1 MLVVVQD
8 GTSINAGVA
17 DTQFNFNSGAAN
29 GTGREHRYS
38 VDGGN
43 TWTEIGSKLT
53 ISCASVSTSL
63 GACSDSQTQT
73 PSITLSSGSD
83 STVSV
88 FYRVEYS
95 LDGGSNW
102 TELKND
108 EEVAANS
115 SETYSAPALADGES
129 IQWRY
134 SSRKSGGSHD
144 SNTWVTEDTDIAGV
158 DPTLSYTASCVVLQ
172 LQLQQ
177 QLQLL
182 LQRQLQLLLQQHC
195 LQLLRQY
202 LNQFLNL
209 KLLIMANVVV
219 MEVLRLDFP
228 HSMVSQMLE

>member
-1 MLVVVQD
+1 MVETL
-8 GTSINAGVA
+8 GLKL
-17 DTQFNFNSGAAN
+17 
-29 GTGREHRYS
+29 
-38 VDGGN
+38 
-43 TWTEIGSKLT
+43 GSKIT
-53 ISCASVSTSL
+53 VSCASVSTAL

-115 SETYSAPALADGES
+115 SETYSGPALNDGES

-144 SNTWVTEDTDIAGV
+144 SSTWITEDTDIPGV
-158 DPTLSYTASCVVLQ
+158 DPTLSYTASCVVTTTTTTQQQLL

-177 QLQLL
+177 HYNIANYYYNYILNRFLNPQLL
-182 LQRQLQLLLQQHC
+182 TTV
-195 LQLLRQY
+195 
-202 LNQFLNL
+202 
-209 KLLIMANVVV
+209 NVVM
-219 MEVLRLDFP
+219 MEAPPFGLF
-228 HSMVSQMLE
+228 ST

>member
-1 MLVVVQD
+1 MSQSEATLSTITIDCPVIAVTVTHATNGCANNGKSQGGTLGKMKLNID
-8 GTSINAGVA
+8 NSGSNVAVTVLIQKRVTNALSGNVGDWEYFNAGGGSSGTSIDAGVA

-53 ISCASVSTSL
+53 VSCASVSTSL

-102 TELKND
+102 TELK
-108 EEVAANS
+108 
-115 SETYSAPALADGES
+115 
-129 IQWRY
+129 
-134 SSRKSGGSHD
+134 
-144 SNTWVTEDTDIAGV
+144 
-158 DPTLSYTASCVVLQ
+158 LS
-172 LQLQQ
+172 
-177 QLQLL
+177 
-182 LQRQLQLLLQQHC
+182 
-195 LQLLRQY
+195 
-202 LNQFLNL
+202 
-209 KLLIMANVVV
+209 LI
-219 MEVLRLDFP
+219 
-228 HSMVSQMLE
+228 HI